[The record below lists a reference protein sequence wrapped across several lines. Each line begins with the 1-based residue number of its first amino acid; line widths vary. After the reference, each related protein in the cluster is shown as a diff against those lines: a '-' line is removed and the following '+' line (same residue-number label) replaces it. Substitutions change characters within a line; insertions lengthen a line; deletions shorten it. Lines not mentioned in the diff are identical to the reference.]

1 MAALPYMPLYAAD
14 YLADTAHLTT
24 AQHGAYLLLLMNYW
38 QRGGPLPDDD
48 VRLARI
54 ARVGPREWG
63 KMRGTIS
70 EFFSIAGGNWSHNR
84 VDSELARVEAKS
96 LKSKRAAQASVQQR
110 FGERSTPV
118 EPTDTDTREEKP
130 TAIAVVKNG
139 DPRGT
144 RLPEDWEPKPLGDKT
159 ASMVAAW
166 PVGML
171 ERELSKFRDHFLKTP
186 GVRGRSL
193 DWDASYRN
201 WLRTADERKPRLI
214 HERSD
219 RDPTTVAL
227 ERLIGPH
234 AGTG

>member
-48 VRLARI
+48 TRLARI
-54 ARVGPREWG
+54 ARVGPREWA

-70 EFFSIAGGNWSHNR
+70 EFFSIADGNWSHNR
-84 VDSELARVEAKS
+84 VDSELARVESKS
-96 LKSKRAAQASVQQR
+96 LKSKRAAQASVQRR
-110 FGERSTPV
+110 FGSRKADA
-118 EPTDTDTREEKP
+118 EPTDTEADTSK
-130 TAIAVVKNG
+130 T
-139 DPRGT
+139 
-144 RLPEDWEPKPLGDKT
+144 EPKGSPNKRRPIPDDWQPREF
-159 ASMVAAW
+159 AAGSESRKVIDSW
-166 PVGML
+166 PPG
-171 ERELSKFRDHFLKTP
+171 ERDAQFEQFMAHHRSKRNTFLDPQDAWSTWVLNTRKW
-186 GVRGRSL
+186 GIGR
-193 DWDASYRN
+193 
-201 WLRTADERKPRLI
+201 
-214 HERSD
+214 HERSE